1 MVIPTIT
8 LITTSTIGSVDQK
21 MEHSSLAL
29 GATRAQTSFLVT
41 IKAASPGIL
50 VGIILGLGRVMGEAT
65 AVSMVSTPANSGPS
79 FGLFEQIRLLTATM
93 LSGRKEMAPGSVQ
106 EAMMIS
112 MSMVLLMSI
121 IVVFM
126 TMK

>member
-65 AVSMVSTPANSGPS
+65 AVSVS
-79 FGLFEQIRLLTATM
+79 
-93 LSGRKEMAPGSVQ
+93 
-106 EAMMIS
+106 IS
-112 MSMVLLMSI
+112 
-121 IVVFM
+121 
-126 TMK
+126 